1 MCRSS
6 NITNYRLLEC
16 IVKHF
21 READGEG
28 RTLADALYIVS
39 AVSRSGLA
47 VLPRT
52 PTPEMLKAGAE
63 AAGISEGA
71 AAIVYHAMLAAEQ

>member
-1 MCRSS
+1 MCRG
-6 NITNYRLLEC
+6 TNANNRLLEC

-28 RTLADALYIVS
+28 KTLADALYIVS
-39 AVSRSGLA
+39 AVSRCGLR
-47 VLPRT
+47 VLPQT
-52 PTPEMLKAGAE
+52 PTPEMLRAGAE

-71 AAIVYHAMLAAEQ
+71 AAMVFQAMLSADA